1 MISYRDMTFCI
12 ASCANRECPR
22 KYSEDVRNGAVES
35 DLPVSLADLSGPCF
49 AHVPLKEKSDASN
62 QRSRT

>member
-12 ASCANRECPR
+12 AACANRDCPR

-35 DLPVSLADLSGPCF
+35 DLPVALADLSKPCF
-49 AHVPLKEKSDASN
+49 AHVPLKEKE
-62 QRSRT
+62 

>member
-12 ASCANRECPR
+12 ASCANRERPR

-49 AHVPLKEKSDASN
+49 AHVPLKEKSDDL
-62 QRSRT
+62 